1 MTKGVLEYKF
11 MQEVKVLVKIN
22 DSLEESKQKLSG
34 FKFLGISETDD
45 IQEYTYSTYFYKVI
59 LKDKKSLGLFLEVE
73 ALDLDEN
80 SKDKDY
86 IPKVKHFIKKFITAI
101 GFEFEE
107 V

>member
-1 MTKGVLEYKF
+1 
-11 MQEVKVLVKIN
+11 MQEIKVLVKIK
-22 DSLEESKQKLSG
+22 DSLEGAKSKLSG
-34 FKFLGISETDD
+34 FKFLGTSETDD
-45 IQEYTYSTYFYKVI
+45 TQEYAYSTYFYKVI
-59 LKDKKSLGLFLEVE
+59 LKDKKDLGLFLEVG

-86 IPKVKHFIKKFITAI
+86 IPKVKNFIKKFITAI